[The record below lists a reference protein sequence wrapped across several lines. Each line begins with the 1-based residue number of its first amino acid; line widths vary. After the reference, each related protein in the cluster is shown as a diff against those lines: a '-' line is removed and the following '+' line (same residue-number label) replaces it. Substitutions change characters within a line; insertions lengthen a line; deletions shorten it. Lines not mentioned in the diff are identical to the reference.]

1 MPRAVVDASVVAAL
15 LVDDPLT
22 TGAAAVWAELGDET
36 DKHAP
41 DLLLHEVANV
51 LANRHRRGEVD
62 EDVALAGIEAAMRLD
77 LEIHPVPTL
86 AGPALAL
93 AMAHG
98 LTAYDAA
105 YLALS
110 LQLGATLITGDQALA
125 RRARKAGAAIRFVS
139 PD

>member
-1 MPRAVVDASVVAAL
+1 MARAVVDASVVAAL

-22 TGAAAVWAELGDET
+22 AGAAVAWAEIGDET

-51 LANRHRRGEVD
+51 LANRHRRGELD
-62 EDVALAGIEAAMRLD
+62 EDVALAAIEAVMRLD
-77 LEIHPVPTL
+77 LDIHPVASL

-98 LTAYDAA
+98 LTTHDAA

-110 LQLGATLITGDQALA
+110 LQLGATLITGDQTLATRA
-125 RRARKAGAAIRFVS
+125 RRAGAVVRLVS
-139 PD
+139 SP